1 MIIKYDLHIHTH
13 CSCDSASAQIP
24 DIVRAAKEVGLT
36 HFGISDHLHTRF
48 NLPDVEIAAKEFR
61 EFGPVPGF
69 HFGIEISCA
78 TLWECE
84 KIAKRDYASC
94 FKCMVHGHEFQTMT
108 PIDGVMYGGPAN
120 GPLWVDITKEEIDR
134 LGIEY
139 LIGGVHKPNYTEQ
152 EPKTMIDDFFNQ
164 SCYLLNHEFIDILAH
179 PWDMLTFWS
188 CWNIVTHDPNDLDP
202 SVYFKIPQE
211 YWDELEHLFKVND
224 KRCELNAFMLYL
236 REDVQK
242 YYLEHIAK
250 WREAGVKF
258 TFGSD
263 LHGAQYNPKQR
274 EGVEKLITPYG
285 FTEADFQ
292 LPAKLKAI

>member
-1 MIIKYDLHIHTH
+1 MIINSDFHIHTH

-24 DIVRAAKEVGLT
+24 DLVRAAKEIGLS

-48 NLPDVEIAAKEFR
+48 NLPDIEVAAKEFR

-84 KIAKRDYASC
+84 KIARRDYASC
-94 FKCMVHGHEFQTMT
+94 FKYNLKGTMFQTMT

-120 GPLWVDITKEEIDR
+120 GPLWVDITKEEMDR
-134 LGIEY
+134 LGVEY

-164 SCYLLNHEFIDILAH
+164 SCYLINHEFIDILAH
-179 PWDMLTFWS
+179 PWDMLAFWS
-188 CWNIVTHDPNDLDP
+188 GYNIITHDPKDIDYN
-202 SVYFKIPQE
+202 VYYKIPQE
-211 YWDELEHLFKVND
+211 YWDELEHLFLTKHKLAEV
-224 KRCELNAFMLYL
+224 NAFVLYL
-236 REDVQK
+236 KEDIQRL
-242 YYLEHIAK
+242 YLEHIAK
-250 WREAGVKF
+250 WRDAGVKF

-263 LHGAQYNPKQR
+263 LHGAQYNPEQR
-274 EGVEKLITPYG
+274 AKCEALLVKYG

-292 LPAKLKAI
+292 LPPHLK